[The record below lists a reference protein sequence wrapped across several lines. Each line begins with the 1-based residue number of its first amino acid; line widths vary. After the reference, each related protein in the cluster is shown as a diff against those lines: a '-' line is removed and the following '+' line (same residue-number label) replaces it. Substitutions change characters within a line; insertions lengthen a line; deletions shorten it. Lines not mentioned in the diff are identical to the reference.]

1 MVALNDS
8 LTKNPESVR
17 KNLWQSRRYVEVYNR
32 QASMITEQKFG
43 CPVFR
48 SLLVGPCALRRWREF
63 VWVYLAT
70 GGNVP
75 GPQRPVTTQDNRTK
89 GGSWW
94 KMFLT

>member
-48 SLLVGPCALRRWREF
+48 SLLVGH
-63 VWVYLAT
+63 
-70 GGNVP
+70 
-75 GPQRPVTTQDNRTK
+75 
-89 GGSWW
+89 
-94 KMFLT
+94 